1 MFVNVDNKWVSI
13 DENTVL
19 WSLNILVD
27 KSIVGSLFIIIF

>member
-19 WSLNILVD
+19 SSLNILVD